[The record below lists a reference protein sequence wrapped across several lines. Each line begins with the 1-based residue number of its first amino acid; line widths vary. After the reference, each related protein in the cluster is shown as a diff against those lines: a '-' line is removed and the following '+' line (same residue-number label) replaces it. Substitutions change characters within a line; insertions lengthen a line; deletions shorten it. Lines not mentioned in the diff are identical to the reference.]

1 VWGDKMARYKYYS
14 YDQQVLLPINL
25 KNQILPKTFEYT
37 LNHVIDGLDLT
48 IFDKKYIND
57 ETGAPAYNPIIL
69 LKVILFAYSRGIT
82 SSRKISKL
90 CRENITCIALTA
102 DTKPHFTTIADF
114 ISSMDKECLDLFTK
128 ILSVCYAENLI
139 GKNMFAIDGCKIS
152 SNCSKEW
159 SGTKEELLRKSE
171 KIKKSIEYLISK
183 HQKTDEELVDKKQV
197 EKENRSIEKLQAKA
211 EKITKWLDSH
221 DDRIGTQKKPVKSN
235 ITDNESAKMATS
247 HGVIQGYNGIA
258 AVDNKHQI
266 IVCAETFGDCN
277 ESVHLPEIFEGIKE
291 NFRDSGISTNI
302 LKEVMITAD
311 TGFHSEK
318 NMKLI
323 ADESIDAYIPDNQFR
338 KRDIRFE
345 NVDIHRKKTANWQ
358 RQKGKKYFR
367 KEDFHF
373 DAITGKLVCPAGK
386 PMWLKCKNFQTGVPG
401 YYGKSY
407 QGYIKYCKKCSLRS
421 KCIRKETTPARQVAI
436 FENSKDPD
444 KRTFTQRMR
453 DKFDTPF
460 SRSIYSKR
468 MGTVEPV
475 FGHIRGTKKLDRF
488 TLKGKKKV
496 NNQWLLFCIVHNI
509 GKISRY
515 GK

>member
-1 VWGDKMARYKYYS
+1 MARYKNYS

-25 KNQILPKTFEYT
+25 KNQILPETFEYT
-37 LNHVIDGLDLT
+37 LNHVINGLDLS

-57 ETGAPAYNPIIL
+57 ETGSPAYDPAIL
-69 LKVILFAYSRGIT
+69 LKAILFAYSRGMN
-82 SSRKISKL
+82 SSRKIAKL
-90 CRENITCIALTA
+90 CRENIICIALTA

-114 ISSMDKECLDLFTK
+114 ISSLDTECIELFTK
-128 ILSVCYAENLI
+128 ILSICYAENLI

-159 SGTKEELLRKSE
+159 SGTKEELLRKSK
-171 KIKKSIEYLISK
+171 KIKKSIKYLVSK
-183 HQKTDEELVDKKQV
+183 HKKTDLDLVDDKDI
-197 EKENRSIEKLQAKA
+197 EKEQKSIKKLKANAK
-211 EKITKWLDSH
+211 KISAWLDTH
-221 DDRIGTQKKPVKSN
+221 DDRMGTQNKPVKSN

-258 AVDNKHQI
+258 AVDDKHQV

-277 ESVHLPEIFEGIKE
+277 ESGHLPEILECIEE
-291 NFRDSGISTNI
+291 NCINSGISNNVLHETQ
-302 LKEVMITAD
+302 ITAD
-311 TGFHSEK
+311 TGFHSER
-318 NMKLI
+318 NMKLVF
-323 ADESIDAYIPDNQFR
+323 DDHIDAYIPDNQFR

-345 NVDIHRKKTANWQ
+345 NVAIHRKKTANWQ

-373 DAITGKLVCPAGK
+373 DSVSGKLVCPAGK
-386 PMWLKCKNFQTGVPG
+386 PMWLKCKNFQTGKPG
-401 YYGKSY
+401 YKGKSY
-407 QGYIKYCKKCSLRS
+407 MGHIKNCRNCKLRS
-421 KCIRKETTPARQVAI
+421 KCIRKETTPARQIAI
-436 FENSKDPD
+436 FESSKDPD

-460 SRSIYSKR
+460 SRSVYSKR

-475 FGHIRGTKKLDRF
+475 FGHLRGTKKLDRF
-488 TLKGKKKV
+488 TLRGKKKV
-496 NNQWLLFCIVHNI
+496 NNQWLLYCIVHNI

>member
-1 VWGDKMARYKYYS
+1 MAKYKYYS

-37 LNHVIDGLDLT
+37 LNHVINGLDLS
-48 IFDKKYIND
+48 IFNSKYIND
-57 ETGAPAYNPIIL
+57 ETGAPAYDPSIL
-69 LKVILFAYSRGIT
+69 LKAILFAYSRGIN
-82 SSRKISKL
+82 SSRKIEGL
-90 CRENITCIALTA
+90 CRENIICIALTA
-102 DTKPHFTTIADF
+102 DTKPHFTTIASF
-114 ISSMDKECLDLFTK
+114 ISSMDTECIELFTK

-171 KIKKSIEYLISK
+171 KIKKSIEYLVSK
-183 HQKTDEELVDKKQV
+183 HQKTDMELVDEDQI
-197 EKENRSIEKLQAKA
+197 EKEKNSIKKLQNTAD
-211 EKITKWLDSH
+211 KITSWLDTH
-221 DDRIGTQKKPVKSN
+221 DDKIGATKKPIKSN
-235 ITDNESAKMATS
+235 IIDNESAKMATS

-258 AVDNKHQI
+258 AADDKHQV
-266 IVCAETFGDCN
+266 IVWAETFGDSN
-277 ESVHLPEIFEGIKE
+277 ESGHLPEILEGIEENCKE
-291 NFRDSGISTNI
+291 SGISKKV
-302 LKEVMITAD
+302 LQEVKITAD
-311 TGFHSEK
+311 TGFHNER
-318 NMKLI
+318 NMKLVV
-323 ADESIDAYIPDNQFR
+323 ESNIDAYIPDNQFR

-358 RQKGKKYFR
+358 RQKGKKYYR

-373 DAITGKLVCPAGK
+373 DSITGKLICPAGK
-386 PMWLKCKNFQTGVPG
+386 PMWLKCRNFQAGNG
-401 YYGKSY
+401 YRGKSY
-407 QGYIKYCKKCSLRS
+407 MGHIKNCKECELRS
-421 KCIRKETTPARQVAI
+421 KCIRKETTKARQVAI
-436 FENSKDPD
+436 FESSEDPE

-468 MGTVEPV
+468 MGTIEPV

-488 TLKGKKKV
+488 SFRGKKKV

-509 GKISRY
+509 GKINRY